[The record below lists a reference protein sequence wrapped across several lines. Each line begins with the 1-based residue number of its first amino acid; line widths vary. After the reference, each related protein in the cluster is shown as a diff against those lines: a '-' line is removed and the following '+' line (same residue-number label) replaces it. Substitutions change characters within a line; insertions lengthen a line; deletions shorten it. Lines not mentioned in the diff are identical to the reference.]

1 MEKVIIVSNNVM
13 VSDAYKDKHE
23 VIFIQG
29 TLMDVLIKSRDLIHL
44 GHTLL
49 THPLMGSIKPNQT
62 PYKTV
67 ALSLKSSK
75 EVDMDSLEYIEK
87 SISSVVKFLEMK
99 PLRDWPESVL
109 KDFRLIDYD
118 LINNAICK

>member
-118 LINNAICK
+118 LINNALCK

>member
-23 VIFIQG
+23 VIFMQG

-99 PLRDWPESVL
+99 PLREWPESVL

>member
-23 VIFIQG
+23 VIFIKG
-29 TLMDVLIKSRDLIHL
+29 TLLDVLIKSRDLIHL

-67 ALSLKSSK
+67 ALSLKPENQVDVSSL
-75 EVDMDSLEYIEK
+75 DYIEK
-87 SISSVVKFLEMK
+87 SISTAAKFLDMK

-109 KDFRLIDYD
+109 KDFSLIDYD
-118 LINNAICK
+118 LINNAISK

>member
-23 VIFIQG
+23 MIFIKG
-29 TLMDVLIKSRDLIHL
+29 TLLDVLIKSRDLVHL

-67 ALSLKSSK
+67 ALSMKPSK
-75 EVDMDSLEYIEK
+75 QVDIDSLEYIEN